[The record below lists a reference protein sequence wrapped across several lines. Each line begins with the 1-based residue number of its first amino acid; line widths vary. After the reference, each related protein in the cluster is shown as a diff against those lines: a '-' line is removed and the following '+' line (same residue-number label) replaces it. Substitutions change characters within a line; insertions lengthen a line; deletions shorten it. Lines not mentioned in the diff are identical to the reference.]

1 MTQYIIGAVSDL
13 DIPMNPAAKGLQSLS
28 AYMTGLTHE
37 MLQKERDEMLSA
49 TGDDIR
55 ELADY
60 IRAFME
66 EDFVCVVGNANKINE
81 NQDKFLKIENLL

>member
-13 DIPMNPAAKGLQSLS
+13 DMPMNPAAKGLQSLS

-37 MLQKERDEMLSA
+37 MRQKERDEVLAA
-49 TGDDIR
+49 TRDDIR
-55 ELADY
+55 ALAAY

-66 EDFVCVVGNANKINE
+66 EDFICVVGNANKIKE
-81 NQDKFLKIENLL
+81 NQDKFKKIENLL